1 MSNASISAAFAVHL
15 NSLSIPTHW
24 QNTEYTPPADTIY
37 LAESLIPAAVNPM
50 GLAAGSSEAYE
61 GIYQVLVYAPAGA
74 TKGGAYETADTV
86 VGHFPKALE
95 LTRDSI
101 TTTVLRTEQNGAFM
115 SGDRFVVPVSIYYR
129 AMV

>member
-1 MSNASISAAFAVHL
+1 MSNASISAALAVRL
-15 NSLSIPTHW
+15 NGLSLPTHW
-24 QNTEYTPPADTIY
+24 QNTDYTPPADTIY

-50 GLAAGSSEAYE
+50 GLAAGSAEAYE

-74 TKGGAYETADTV
+74 TKGGAYEIADDV
-86 VGHFPKALE
+86 LAHFPKALE

-101 TTTVLRTEQNGAFM
+101 TTTILRSEQNGSFL